1 MEEIVFLKIESIEK
15 CLKRIKGKEQNKEF
29 NIEDYDTQDVIV
41 LNLQRACQ
49 QSIDLAMFIVAE
61 FGLGIPK
68 TSVDSFQKL
77 LDEKIITKEIFENMK
92 GMVGFRN
99 VAVHQYQ
106 SIDYDIVEYVIKNK
120 LSDFYDFNKE
130 IIKEINKKSKE

>member
-130 IIKEINKKSKE
+130 IIKGINKKSKE

>member
-68 TSVDSFQKL
+68 TSVDAFQKL